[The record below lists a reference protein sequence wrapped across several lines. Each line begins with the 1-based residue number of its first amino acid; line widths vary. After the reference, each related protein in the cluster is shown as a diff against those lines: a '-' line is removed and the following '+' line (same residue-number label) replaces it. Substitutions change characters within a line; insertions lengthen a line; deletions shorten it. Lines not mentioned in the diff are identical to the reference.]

1 MERTVD
7 KSVKY
12 ILLFITVIFAATC
25 GDVPVSID
33 EDTYEPK
40 IVVDGYL
47 IAGKKLGGI
56 RLSRNYPLNTVI
68 PLDEIVLTDATVSV
82 TEISSNTEFNLTF
95 NPFTFAYEYNEGE
108 YFVEVGKSYRIDI
121 EARVANQ
128 NLTTSSITTVPDPG
142 FEIVDDVSGPVAL
155 AYRERDENGDLNKFT
170 VSYRNSESTESYI
183 ASIVAMQGGDS
194 TFIEDNP
201 FIDRDV
207 LEDDP
212 NLINILM
219 NQRQWAI
226 SQASGNNLSEIEI
239 EWFSIW
245 FYGQYRVILY
255 AADENYT
262 DYLLTHDMIQDIDGN
277 LWEPKF
283 HFDGDGIGVFGSAI
297 ADTIYFQVN
306 P

>member
-1 MERTVD
+1 
-7 KSVKY
+7 
-12 ILLFITVIFAATC
+12 VIFAGTC
-25 GDVPVSID
+25 GEVPVNID
-33 EDTYEPK
+33 EDTYEPR

-56 RLSRNYPLNTVI
+56 RLTRNYPLNTAI
-68 PLDEIVLTDATVSV
+68 PLDEIVLTDAIVTV

-108 YFVEVGKSYRIDI
+108 YLIEAGKSYKIDI
-121 EARVANQ
+121 QARVANR
-128 NLTTSSITTVPDPG
+128 NLTTSSITTVPDRG
-142 FEIVDDVSGPVAL
+142 FEIVDDVSGPDSL
-155 AYRERDENGDLNKFT
+155 SYRELDENGDLKKFT

-201 FIDRDV
+201 FIDREF

-212 NLINILM
+212 NLINILK

-283 HFDGDGIGVFGSAI
+283 HFEGDGIGVFGSAI
-297 ADTIYFQVN
+297 ADTIYFQLN